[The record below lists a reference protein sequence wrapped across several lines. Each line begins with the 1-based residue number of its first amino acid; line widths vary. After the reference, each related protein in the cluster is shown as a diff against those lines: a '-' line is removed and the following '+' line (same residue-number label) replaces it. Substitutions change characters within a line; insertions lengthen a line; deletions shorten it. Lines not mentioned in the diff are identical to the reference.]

1 MSKDMDIIRKL
12 EKKLDIELNRIE
24 LVGPYFPE
32 SGYVI
37 DEQGNISGLCLY
49 ETKISDISFLKDLT
63 KVSRIHLGLNR
74 IADISCLKDMT
85 NLTDLYLMDNRITN
99 IRWLKELTNL
109 TYLDLSLNQIT
120 DISSLKSLTNLI
132 WLHLNGNEIGDISYL
147 KDLTNL
153 TELNLHDNEISDI
166 SCLKGLTNLTTLNL
180 NENKIK
186 NLPRDLLELGNDIVW
201 QENASWE
208 GINLYGNPLESPPI
222 EIVKRGTEAVREY
235 FKSLVEERTLNEAKV
250 LLVGNGGAGKTSLV
264 KRLIKNEFNK
274 NEPKTHGVNIDD
286 WQIRADGEMI
296 KAHLWDYGGQGI
308 MQATHRVFFSVRSL
322 YILVLNAR
330 EEPDPE
336 DWLMNIKSLGGRSP
350 VMIVINK
357 TDVHDYRLNERYLLK
372 KYPTIKGFYHISCR
386 TGEGIKEFSEA
397 LKEKLAN
404 DVEMTRS
411 KWGKGWLAVK
421 ERLEG
426 LEKDYISYEDYEKI
440 CQAENVREEGQQK
453 TLIEYLHELGVVLH
467 FKEFSLEHMK
477 ILNPEWITQGVYK
490 IINSKVLKDKKGV
503 LDKRSLAFILNREK
517 FEDDDYEKDLK
528 RSKYTKQE
536 QIYVI
541 GLMRE
546 FELSYEPDGG
556 QVFVPG
562 LFEEKE
568 PEFDF
573 DYVNCIR
580 FYFEYEYLPRQVMP
594 RFIVQRHR
602 DIEGELRWRTGV
614 VLKDEKLQSRA
625 LVKTDERQ
633 RRIYMYVSGRQKRD
647 YFAVIRKTILDINDS
662 FQELDINEWI
672 PLPDHE
678 TIAVEYSELIGHY
691 LAREKEIFVGKL
703 GQRYN
708 VMKLLDGIETPQE
721 RKERLQG
728 EIGEIHIRDSHVTF
742 TVKEESM
749 MKINNI
755 HIKGNATFAD
765 NIGKIVYNHNLGIT
779 QEEFSELKHAIKA
792 LSAEKQSLLEK
803 DFREIPEAGSE
814 KEKASIAE
822 RIKAFLID
830 NGTPVARSLTASTI
844 FELAKKF
851 L

>member
-1 MSKDMDIIRKL
+1 MKEKQVLEIIERAGKGVR
-12 EKKLDIELNRIE
+12 E
-24 LVGPYFPE
+24 
-32 SGYVI
+32 
-37 DEQGNISGLCLY
+37 
-49 ETKISDISFLKDLT
+49 
-63 KVSRIHLGLNR
+63 
-74 IADISCLKDMT
+74 
-85 NLTDLYLMDNRITN
+85 
-99 IRWLKELTNL
+99 
-109 TYLDLSLNQIT
+109 LDLSYTDRELSWVQSDPGGLSRLTKLSSISHEYKLASVPAELWKLTKLTKLNLS
-120 DISSLKSLTNLI
+120 DNRLTSVPAELGK
-132 WLHLNGNEIGDISYL
+132 LDE
-147 KDLTNL
+147 L
-153 TELNLHDNEISDI
+153 TELNLSGNLLTSVPAELGELTKLEALDLVNNELRDVSGLMGLRKVRHLDLRHNQIS
-166 SCLKGLTNLTTLNL
+166 
-180 NENKIK
+180 E
-186 NLPRDLLELGNDIVW
+186 LPRGIVDLGIEIR
-201 QENASWE
+201 WE
-208 GINLYGNPLESPPI
+208 SEGSVEGVFLAGNPLESPPI
-222 EIVKRGTEAVREY
+222 EIVKQGTQAVREY

-264 KRLIKNEFNK
+264 KRLINNEFNE

-322 YILVLNAR
+322 YIVVLNAR

-336 DWLMNIKSLGGRSP
+336 DWLMNIKSLGGQSP

-357 TDVHDYRLNERYLLK
+357 TDVHDYRLNEKYLLK
-372 KYPTIKGFYHISCR
+372 KYPTIKGFYHTSCR
-386 TGEGIKEFSEA
+386 TGEGIKEFYEA

-426 LEKDYISYEDYEKI
+426 LEKDYISYEDYEQI
-440 CQAENVREEGQQK
+440 CQAENVIEEGQQK

-477 ILNPEWITQGVYK
+477 ILNPEWITQGIYK
-490 IINSKVLKDKKGV
+490 IINSKMLKDKKGV
-503 LDKRSLAFILNREK
+503 LDKRSLAFILNKEK
-517 FEDDDYEKDLK
+517 FEDDDYEKGLK

-541 GLMRE
+541 DLMRE

-568 PEFDF
+568 PGFDF
-573 DYVNCIR
+573 DYQDSIR
-580 FYFEYEYLPRQVMP
+580 FYFEYEYLPRPVIP
-594 RFIVQRHR
+594 RFIVQRHK

-633 RRIYMYVSGRQKRD
+633 RRIYIYVSGRQKRD

-662 FQELDINEWI
+662 FQELDIKEWI

-678 TIAVEYSELIGHY
+678 TIALEYAELIGHY

-708 VMKLLDGIETPQE
+708 VMKLLDGIESPQE
-721 RKERLQG
+721 REHRI
-728 EIGEIHIRDSHVTF
+728 E
-742 TVKEESM
+742 
-749 MKINNI
+749 KIDI
-755 HIKGNATFAD
+755 SGGNVIFAD
-765 NIGKIVYNHNLGIT
+765 KIGKIETLNN
-779 QEEFSELKHAIKA
+779 S
-792 LSAEKQSLLEK
+792 
-803 DFREIPEAGSE
+803 
-814 KEKASIAE
+814 
-822 RIKAFLID
+822 
-830 NGTPVARSLTASTI
+830 
-844 FELAKKF
+844 
-851 L
+851 